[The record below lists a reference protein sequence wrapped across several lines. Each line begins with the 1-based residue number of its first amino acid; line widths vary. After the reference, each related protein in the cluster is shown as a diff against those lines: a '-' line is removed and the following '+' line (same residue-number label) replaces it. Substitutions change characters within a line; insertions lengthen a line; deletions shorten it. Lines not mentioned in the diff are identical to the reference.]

1 MNKFS
6 PKYINLGGDLLRQ
19 FAQTQDDGL
28 SAILTSENL
37 THFQSQYTGSRVRRF
52 PPLKTL
58 TLFMHQVSSAN
69 KSCRN
74 TLITDAR
81 DQVAKGQK
89 PDKTNNDSYCK
100 ARQRL
105 TEDSIKTLLH
115 LSGGNLDNASPESW
129 RWHDRRVVITDGST
143 LSMPDTDANQK
154 AYPQHRG
161 QKKGLEIPSSEY
173 KYSLHWVVEPC

>member
-19 FAQTQDDGL
+19 FAHTQDDGL

>member
-6 PKYINLGGDLLRQ
+6 PDYINLGGDLLRQ

-37 THFQSQYTGSRVRRF
+37 THYTGSRVRRF

-105 TEDSIKTLLH
+105 TEGSIKTLLH
-115 LSGGNLDNASPESW
+115 LSGENLDNASPESW